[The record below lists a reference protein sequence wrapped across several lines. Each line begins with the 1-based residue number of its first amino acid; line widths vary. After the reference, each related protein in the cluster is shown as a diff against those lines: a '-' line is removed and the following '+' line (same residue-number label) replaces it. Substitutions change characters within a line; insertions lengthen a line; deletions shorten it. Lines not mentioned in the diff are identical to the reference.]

1 MNVKY
6 SKHYNVL
13 FNLFDMKQ
21 VVVTEISGGTSPINV
36 FISDIYGNNETFLGV
51 INGTVPP
58 EVEFNTVI
66 PTIFQTA
73 NEILLKMVDDNGC
86 QVFKVLTCDLNE
98 YIITQNGIIIITQN
112 GGGLIVQSSVG
123 NL

>member
-6 SKHYNVL
+6 SKHYNVF